1 MTVKLNK
8 NRKKIEFYLTRKR
21 KYDIVG
27 SLATVSEGPRRK
39 LREEVLKKKKG
50 REEKTSSFFRK
61 TNSQHKESVTV
72 EKKNSTKTR

>member
-1 MTVKLNK
+1 MK

-21 KYDIVG
+21 KYDIVD
-27 SLATVSEGPRRK
+27 SLATVSRMFLKRKREG
-39 LREEVLKKKKG
+39 KK
-50 REEKTSSFFRK
+50 RQVVFFRK

>member
-1 MTVKLNK
+1 M
-8 NRKKIEFYLTRKR
+8 TRKR
-21 KYDIVG
+21 KCDIVD
-27 SLATVSEGPRRK
+27 SLATVSEGSRRK

>member
-1 MTVKLNK
+1 MK

-21 KYDIVG
+21 KYDIVD
-27 SLATVSEGPRRK
+27 SLATASRK
-39 LREEVLKKKKG
+39 SSTEVGGVLKKKKG

-72 EKKNSTKTR
+72 EKKAQRRPVNLGN